1 MSQDAAGSRS
11 LRILIAD
18 DHDLFR
24 RGLREVLEEEEDIQ
38 VLAEAADGEEAVR
51 IAKELGPD
59 GLDLVLMDLAMP
71 KLNGIGATRRI
82 LAEVPGL
89 KVIILTVS
97 IEDQDLYLAT
107 ASGVAGFLTKNLSA
121 QAILRAVRDFSES
134 GALPMSRT
142 MAARAFAFLQQQRAL
157 EDAPQSVTRPEASA
171 VEAASRTSAVARLL
185 TRREL
190 EVLEQMAGG
199 LQNREIADRLSLSE
213 NTVHVHVQHIL
224 RKLNVRNRVE
234 AVARFR
240 GETP

>member
-1 MSQDAAGSRS
+1 MSQKAADRRR

-18 DHDLFR
+18 DHDVYR
-24 RGLREVLEEEEDIQ
+24 RGLREILEEEEDIQ
-38 VLAEAADGEEAVR
+38 IVAEATDGAEAVR
-51 IAKELGPD
+51 LAKALGTD
-59 GLDLVLMDLAMP
+59 GLDLVLMDLTMP

-82 LAEVPGL
+82 IAEVPGL

-97 IEDQDLYLAT
+97 IEDQDLYQAT

-142 MAARAFAFLQQQRAL
+142 MAARAIAFLQQQREA
-157 EDAPQSVTRPEASA
+157 DAPSPPARHDARSDEA
-171 VEAASRTSAVARLL
+171 RTWISPVARLL

-190 EVLEQMAGG
+190 DVLERMAEG
-199 LQNREIADRLSLSE
+199 LLNREIAERLALSE

-224 RKLNVRNRVE
+224 RKLTVRNRVE
-234 AVARFR
+234 AIARYR
-240 GETP
+240 GETL